1 MVLRKPYAFLIKN
14 FKKINI
20 LLLALVIFIAYKDVS
35 LYGFLRDYAS
45 TGIYNETLDS
55 ISNYINVLGYL
66 ALIFIFLI
74 SGVLAYLLK
83 YKNKPYASY
92 LYILISNILTFVLF
106 IYVHNHFSLNASH
119 GYSTELSRNMMYV
132 TLVTVIPY
140 AFTILLLLIRSMGL
154 DLKKFGFSED
164 KEFLETNEEDR
175 EEVEVEVAFDK
186 DILIRQLKNK
196 VRMLKY
202 FFLEH
207 KFPVIVAV
215 VAVTLISAFSIYNYV
230 YVYHKVYKMNQTFT
244 SNNYKFTILNTY
256 VTDKD
261 YAGNVIS
268 KEGRYY
274 LILDLNIENLKNLK
288 RDFDIT
294 KFILYV
300 DNHSYV
306 PDSRFNN
313 YFSDVGRIYDG
324 EGIGRKKKEN
334 YILIYE
340 IEKPTEKSNFLL
352 TYQDLITKDAK
363 TIRVRIQIRDLSKFV
378 QKDNKKLEEELEI
391 PINLEEKKKF
401 TINEFLVTDS
411 VKYTYEKCFV
421 KNCPIYEGTLVK
433 KQGRTIIRLKG
444 DFGEDSME
452 QFIKFM
458 KKYGKIKYTI
468 NGTTKE
474 EQAKFMI
481 EKNYRGKMLYLSV
494 PEEIKQ
500 ATTIDLLFTVRT
512 YQYTYRVKGVE

>member
-66 ALIFIFLI
+66 ALIFIFII

-106 IYVHNHFSLNASH
+106 LYVHNYFNLNGTN

-154 DLKKFGFSED
+154 DLKKFGFGED
-164 KEFLETNEEDR
+164 KEFLETSEEDR

-186 DILIRQLKNK
+186 DIFIRQIKNK
-196 VRMLKY
+196 IRMFKY

-207 KFPVIVAV
+207 KFPVIVAIV
-215 VAVTLISAFSIYNYV
+215 IVTLFSVFSIYNYV

-244 SNNYKFTILNTY
+244 SNNYKFTVLNTY

-261 YAGNVIS
+261 YAGNIIS
-268 KEGRYY
+268 NEGRYY
-274 LILDLNIENLKNLK
+274 LILDLNIENLKNTT
-288 RDFDIT
+288 RSFDMT

-300 DNHSYV
+300 DNHSYI
-306 PDSRFNN
+306 PDVRFNN
-313 YFSDVGRIYDG
+313 YFSDVGRVYDG
-324 EGIGRKKKEN
+324 KEIGRKAKEN

-363 TIRVRIQIRDLSKFV
+363 TIRVRIQIRDLSKFIS
-378 QKDNKKLEEELEI
+378 KDQKKLGEEMEF

-401 TINEFLVTDS
+401 TIDEQLIADS
-411 VKYTYEKCFV
+411 VKYTYEKCYV
-421 KNCPIYEGTLVK
+421 RNCPIYEGILVRK
-433 KQGRTIIRLKG
+433 TGKTILRLKG
-444 DFGEDSME
+444 DFGDDSME
-452 QFIKFM
+452 SFIKFM
-458 KKYGKIKYTI
+458 KRYGKIKYTI
-468 NGTTKE
+468 NGQTE
-474 EQAKFMI
+474 EKQLEFML

-500 ATTIDLLFTVRT
+500 ANTIDLLFTVRT
-512 YQYTYRVKGVE
+512 YQYTYKIKGEE

>member
-1 MVLRKPYAFLIKN
+1 MILRKPYAFLIKN

-92 LYILISNILTFVLF
+92 LYILISNILTFALF
-106 IYVHNHFSLNASH
+106 LYVHNYFNLNGTN

-154 DLKKFGFSED
+154 DLKKFGFGED
-164 KEFLETNEEDR
+164 KEFLETSEEDR

-186 DILIRQLKNK
+186 DIFIRQFKNK
-196 VRMLKY
+196 IRMFKY

-207 KFPVIVAV
+207 KFPVTVAV
-215 VAVTLISAFSIYNYV
+215 MIVTLISAFSIYNYV

-256 VTDKD
+256 ITDKD
-261 YAGNVIS
+261 YAGNIIS
-268 KEGRYY
+268 NEGRYY

-306 PDSRFNN
+306 PDARFNS

-324 EGIGRKKKEN
+324 KGIDRKAKEN

-378 QKDNKKLEEELEI
+378 QKDKKKLTEEMEI

-401 TINEFLVTDS
+401 TIDEQLTSNS
-411 VKYTYEKCFV
+411 IGYTYEKCYV
-421 KNCPIYEGTLVK
+421 KNCPIYEGTLVGK
-433 KQGRTIIRLKG
+433 NGNTILRLKG
-444 DFGEDSME
+444 DFGEDTVES
-452 QFIKFM
+452 FIKFM
-458 KKYGKIKYTI
+458 KKYGKIQYTI
-468 NGTTKE
+468 NDKLIE
-474 EQAKFMI
+474 KPLQFMI
-481 EKNYRGKMLYLSV
+481 EKNYRGKMIYISV
-494 PEEIKQ
+494 PEEIKT
-500 ATTIDLLFTVRT
+500 ASTIELVFTVRT
-512 YQYTYRVKGVE
+512 YQYTYRVKGAE

>member
-1 MVLRKPYAFLIKN
+1 M
-14 FKKINI
+14 
-20 LLLALVIFIAYKDVS
+20 
-35 LYGFLRDYAS
+35 
-45 TGIYNETLDS
+45 
-55 ISNYINVLGYL
+55 
-66 ALIFIFLI
+66 
-74 SGVLAYLLK
+74 
-83 YKNKPYASY
+83 
-92 LYILISNILTFVLF
+92 
-106 IYVHNHFSLNASH
+106 
-119 GYSTELSRNMMYV
+119 
-132 TLVTVIPY
+132 
-140 AFTILLLLIRSMGL
+140 
-154 DLKKFGFSED
+154 
-164 KEFLETNEEDR
+164 
-175 EEVEVEVAFDK
+175 
-186 DILIRQLKNK
+186 
-196 VRMLKY
+196 
-202 FFLEH
+202 
-207 KFPVIVAV
+207 
-215 VAVTLISAFSIYNYV
+215 
-230 YVYHKVYKMNQTFT
+230 
-244 SNNYKFTILNTY
+244 
-256 VTDKD
+256 
-261 YAGNVIS
+261 
-268 KEGRYY
+268 
-274 LILDLNIENLKNLK
+274 
-288 RDFDIT
+288 
-294 KFILYV
+294 
-300 DNHSYV
+300 
-306 PDSRFNN
+306 
-313 YFSDVGRIYDG
+313 
-324 EGIGRKKKEN
+324 
-334 YILIYE
+334 IYE